1 MFAKLNNSKKNN
13 KVLKTLIIILSCLS
27 FTFLARFENNLVAN
41 NLTSPDQSKYLQNN
55 IQKDTQNN
63 EQNTIIEQYV
73 PKKTLQKAL
82 KEAENI
88 IKNLPSQLENSSN
101 FFIITNST
109 QNFYNPKTINPYYE
123 EAVKEA
129 ESLLNEVGKQYG
141 FEELIPQQI
150 ETENQ
155 TQAISKKQ
163 KWPPV
168 TRKFYVFI
176 SSSIPEITLR
186 NYAQQALKLR
196 AEKGWHFTFVMQG
209 FVNGMRKIKPT
220 IKWILK
226 WNLKEP
232 HKPLSKTNYL
242 IAPVEVN
249 PVLVQKHNI
258 VSVPALIEKDN
269 PKTQNCVVYGDLPL
283 ETLIEKLDKKQCS
296 QTFGST
302 YNWKEMNALDEIK
315 MHAKKWLEK
324 NDIEKLK
331 EQIKERLINRL
342 SEVSCS
348 GFVHARES
356 QTYYTTGNYTL
367 PFDIPDPRHPGKIL
381 YPKGFSFNP
390 LNYVSLPGSLLIID
404 LSHPE
409 ELKLFPFIIDYAPKP
424 LTVLL
429 TGGKYL
435 DIAKTYSKTHLD
447 VQIYPGCWHAHQ
459 LAQIYNIKQLTPS
472 LITQHG
478 NKWYVQVFGDDWKEK
493 FNFILNNNK
502 NRIQNK
508 TKKEEKNAKKQKQKS
523 R

>member
-258 VSVPALIEKDN
+258 VSVPALIE
-269 PKTQNCVVYGDLPL
+269 
-283 ETLIEKLDKKQCS
+283 I
-296 QTFGST
+296 
-302 YNWKEMNALDEIK
+302 
-315 MHAKKWLEK
+315 
-324 NDIEKLK
+324 
-331 EQIKERLINRL
+331 
-342 SEVSCS
+342 
-348 GFVHARES
+348 
-356 QTYYTTGNYTL
+356 
-367 PFDIPDPRHPGKIL
+367 
-381 YPKGFSFNP
+381 
-390 LNYVSLPGSLLIID
+390 NYVLKKAGILLLLCKD
-404 LSHPE
+404 
-409 ELKLFPFIIDYAPKP
+409 
-424 LTVLL
+424 LL
-429 TGGKYL
+429 T
-435 DIAKTYSKTHLD
+435 
-447 VQIYPGCWHAHQ
+447 
-459 LAQIYNIKQLTPS
+459 
-472 LITQHG
+472 
-478 NKWYVQVFGDDWKEK
+478 E
-493 FNFILNNNK
+493 
-502 NRIQNK
+502 
-508 TKKEEKNAKKQKQKS
+508 
-523 R
+523 

>member
-1 MFAKLNNSKKNN
+1 MPLISPILKSYANAKTIKNN
-13 KVLKTLIIILSCLS
+13 NQKQNQNENPVIEKYVSEKT
-27 FTFLARFENNLVAN
+27 
-41 NLTSPDQSKYLQNN
+41 Y
-55 IQKDTQNN
+55 
-63 EQNTIIEQYV
+63 
-73 PKKTLQKAL
+73 QKAL
-82 KEAENI
+82 KEAEILLQNFSF
-88 IKNLPSQLENSSN
+88 NQTDPSNSSVFSNSNSSAFFN
-101 FFIITNST
+101 FNFT
-109 QNFYNPKTINPYYE
+109 QFYNPKDMNLYYE
-123 EAVKEA
+123 EAEKEVR
-129 ESLLNEVGKQYG
+129 SILNEIGKKYG
-141 FEELIPQQI
+141 FKELISQPEESSNQI
-150 ETENQ
+150 KT
-155 TQAISKKQ
+155 KKQ
-163 KWPPV
+163 KWPPI
-168 TRKFYVFI
+168 TRRFYVFV

-209 FVNGMRKIKPT
+209 FVNGMKKIMPT
-220 IKWILK
+220 INWILK
-226 WNLKEP
+226 WNLKNP
-232 HKPLSKTNYL
+232 DKPLSKNNSL
-242 IAPVEVN
+242 IAPVIID
-249 PVLVQKHNI
+249 PVLVQKYNI
-258 VSVPALIEKDN
+258 VSVPALAEKTKEDTS
-269 PKTQNCVVYGDLPL
+269 KTQNCVVYGDLPL

-315 MHAKKWLEK
+315 IHAKKWLEK

-331 EQIKERLINRL
+331 EQIKERLIKRL

-390 LNYVSLPGSLLIID
+390 LDYVSLPGSLLIID

-409 ELKLFPFIIDYAPKP
+409 ESKLFPFIIDYAPKP

-435 DIAKTYSKTHLD
+435 EALKNYAKKHLD
-447 VQIYPGCWHAHQ
+447 VFIYHGCEPAHR
-459 LAQIYNIKQLTPS
+459 LAQIYNLKLLTPS

-502 NRIQNK
+502 NKTQNKIQNK